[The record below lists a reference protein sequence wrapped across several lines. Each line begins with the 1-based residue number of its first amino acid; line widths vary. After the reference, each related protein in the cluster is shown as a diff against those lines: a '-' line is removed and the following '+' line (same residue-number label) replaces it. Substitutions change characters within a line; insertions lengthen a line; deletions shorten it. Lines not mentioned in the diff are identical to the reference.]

1 MIEFARVL
9 YGSQNYGLD
18 GPDSDRD
25 YKVLLCPTF
34 EDFYRY
40 HKVDKKDLPEGCDP
54 EHDSPVS
61 VMRFHELLAQGNP
74 NCVEMLF
81 SLEWDVK
88 VKEFG
93 TYLDMARKV
102 YGGGYVAVVWDRFYS
117 ALTGL
122 ALNSMDRYGVTPKTV
137 SRARYFYGLAH
148 YVAGNGFVIDEGT
161 YRSGDG
167 DGALGFH
174 KLAKVIRFYPPT
186 KAFLD
191 ERAEDLRTAFSSDKE
206 ALSQKATGFC
216 AKNRMKMA
224 DMRASM
230 DLLGMFVRDLVFL
243 ETQLDGIERLK
254 SKNRRGLARE
264 LVLDY
269 LEREV

>member
-40 HKVDKKDLPEGCDP
+40 HKVDKKDLPEECDP

-102 YGGGYVAVVWDRFYS
+102 YGGGYVACVWDMFYS

-122 ALNSMDRYGVTPKTV
+122 ALNGMDRNGVTPKTV
-137 SRARYFYGLAH
+137 ARARYLYGMAH
-148 YVAGNGFVIDEGT
+148 CVAENGFVIDEGT

-167 DGALGFH
+167 EGAVDFH
-174 KLAKVIRFYPPT
+174 KLAKVIRFCPPA
-186 KAFLD
+186 KAYLD
-191 ERAEDLRTAFSSDKE
+191 ECAETLRAAFSRDKE
-206 ALSQKATGFC
+206 ALSRKAKGFC
-216 AKNRMKMA
+216 TKNRMKMA
-224 DMRASM
+224 DMRASI
-230 DLLGMFVRDLVFL
+230 DLLGMFVRDMVFM
-243 ETQLDGIERLK
+243 ETQTDAMERLESMDYTK
-254 SKNRRGLARE
+254 LGRG

-269 LEREV
+269 LDREV

>member
-40 HKVDKKDLPEGCDP
+40 HKVDKKDLPKGCDL

-81 SLEWDVK
+81 SAEQDVK

-102 YGGGYVAVVWDRFYS
+102 YGGGYVACVWDRFYS

-122 ALNSMDRYGVTPKTV
+122 ALNALDRYGVTPKTV

-161 YRSGDG
+161 YRSGD
-167 DGALGFH
+167 DEGAVGFH
-174 KLAKVIRFYPPT
+174 KLAKVIRSCT
-186 KAFLD
+186 SAKAYLD
-191 ERAEDLRTAFSSDKE
+191 ECAETLRAAFSRDKDE
-206 ALSQKATGFC
+206 LSQKALGFC
-216 AKNRMKMA
+216 AEHRVKVA

-230 DLLGMFVRDLVFL
+230 DMLGMFMRDLVFL
-243 ETQLDGIERLK
+243 ETQLDGIERLQLK
-254 SKNRRGLARE
+254 ERRGLGRK
-264 LVLDY
+264 LVLEY
-269 LEREV
+269 LDREV

>member
-40 HKVDKKDLPEGCDP
+40 HKVDKKDLPKGCDL

-74 NCVEMLF
+74 NCIEMLF
-81 SLEWDVK
+81 SLEWDMK

-122 ALNSMDRYGVTPKTV
+122 ALNALDRYGVTPKTV
-137 SRARYFYGLAH
+137 SRARYFYGMAH
-148 YVAGNGFVIDEGT
+148 YVAENGFVIDEGT

-167 DGALGFH
+167 EGAVDFH
-174 KLAKVIRFYPPT
+174 KLAKVIRFCPPT
-186 KAFLD
+186 KAYLA
-191 ERAEDLRTAFSSDKE
+191 ECAETLRAAFSRDKE
-206 ALSQKATGFC
+206 ALSQSATGFC
-216 AKNRMKMA
+216 AKKRMKMA
-224 DMRASM
+224 DVHAGM
-230 DLLGMFVRDLVFL
+230 DLLGVTLRDLVYMEVEQEAFGRCV
-243 ETQLDGIERLK
+243 DRDYK
-254 SKNRRGLARE
+254 GLGRE
-264 LVLDY
+264 LMRKY
-269 LEREV
+269 LER